1 MKILLTDD
9 SKIMRKILR
18 HTLSK
23 IDYQDVELF
32 EAGDGVEALRALEQ
46 NNYKFD
52 LIILDLYMDG
62 MNGIDTLKKIRSNLK
77 SAKLPVLVCSSANDR
92 IQVVEAINSGAS
104 GYIVKPFHRDE
115 LKDKIDAIVNSSD

>member
-23 IDYQDVELF
+23 IGFQDLECF
-32 EAGDGVEALRALEQ
+32 EAGDGVEALMVLEQ

-52 LIILDLYMDG
+52 LMILDMNMDG
-62 MNGIDTLKKIRSNLK
+62 MNGIDTLKQLRSNPK
-77 SAKLPVLVCSSANDR
+77 SAELPVLVCSSVNDR
-92 IQVVEAINSGAS
+92 VQVVESINSGAS
-104 GYIVKPFHRDE
+104 DYIVKPFLRDE
-115 LKDKIDAIVNSSD
+115 LKEKIDGIIK